1 MCFISARLTD
11 RNEIYA
17 GSLSSESDSDDDVL
31 DIRLFSRAQNRQVRR
46 RISTAVVGHQ
56 SNSNTAQA
64 PVPAA
69 LPAAAAAVGL
79 ASQSSSI
86 GGSTNPAPAQRNTAR
101 NTIGGFLNRAGTAIR
116 TSEHA
121 TALIGMIQLGA
132 GHPDGLA
139 RSLGF
144 NNRTAWMIQNIDV
157 FFRAD
162 GPLGSFHPVS
172 VSVLMRHFSRAQNL
186 ARTFFDRDHSNEQS
200 GASHEEIP
208 EWVQQF
214 FRVFEAQQNQLT
226 RSAQDAAVR
235 EERRSVVASLV
246 GRQAPLGFHRSNV
259 GPIQLRT
266 ETSRNNDIP
275 VLRRQVV
282 GNVDAET
289 IYENGGDDAN
299 VADDGEFLE
308 GRDDVGYRHS
318 APRRRIRNGIRRR
331 NVHIEGFGPEDN
343 DPSSRFYNVQRGYA
357 SLESLSQAITLSLS
371 APQQSNPRR
380 MMDIVREYSETN
392 QLMANA
398 ATDRERAFYSTAL
411 QLLHTEIQTMASEE
425 IRENGNGN
433 NNTN

>member
-1 MCFISARLTD
+1 MKFNNILFCVFISARLTD
-11 RNEIYA
+11 INEIYA
-17 GSLSSESDSDDDVL
+17 GLSSSESDSDDDIL

-46 RISTAVVGHQ
+46 RISTAVGNQ
-56 SNSNTAQA
+56 SNSTTAQD
-64 PVPAA
+64 PVPASA
-69 LPAAAAAVGL
+69 GEPAAAGL
-79 ASQSSSI
+79 ASQSSSS
-86 GGSTNPAPAQRNTAR
+86 GSTNPVPVQPNTTRNAL
-101 NTIGGFLNRAGTAIR
+101 GGFLNRNRTAIR
-116 TSEHA
+116 SSEHA

-139 RSLGF
+139 GSLGF
-144 NNRTAWMIQNIDV
+144 NNRTAWMIQNVDV

-308 GRDDVGYRHS
+308 GRDDVHLADASEMEFVVEMFTLRVS
-318 APRRRIRNGIRRR
+318 AQRTTTQARDSTTFNVGTHHWNLFRR
-331 NVHIEGFGPEDN
+331 
-343 DPSSRFYNVQRGYA
+343 
-357 SLESLSQAITLSLS
+357 
-371 APQQSNPRR
+371 
-380 MMDIVREYSETN
+380 
-392 QLMANA
+392 
-398 ATDRERAFYSTAL
+398 
-411 QLLHTEIQTMASEE
+411 QLLFLFQLHNRVILVV
-425 IRENGNGN
+425 
-433 NNTN
+433 